1 MQIVDFPVCCTAH
14 IITGLGE
21 TPVAEGGFK
30 EITRTEIL
38 NELKQ
43 WANLYDYHAMFVAT
57 TNDQQTTANKV
68 LRELHFKHSVW
79 MKKEQHPETKVRLWF
94 INIKELKETLE
105 TLT

>member
-1 MQIVDFPVCCTAH
+1 MQLIDFPVCCTAH

-30 EITRTEIL
+30 KITKTEIL
-38 NELKQ
+38 TKLRQ
-43 WANLYDYHAMFVAT
+43 WVENCEHHAMFVAT

-79 MKKEQHPETKVRLWF
+79 MEKEQHPETKVRLWF
-94 INIKELKETLE
+94 INIKELKEKLRTL
-105 TLT
+105 L